1 MPDLLLNEEEQ
12 MLQTTLREFVDR
24 EVAPKARESDERA
37 EFQWDTWNGLAG
49 LGLMGL
55 GVEVNHGG
63 SGPAGY
69 RQVSIAAEEVARG
82 DASASVSW
90 LAHLA
95 LGVASID
102 RFGND
107 DQKERL
113 LPPLASG
120 RGVAAFAL
128 TEPGGGSDAA
138 ALQTTATER
147 DGTYFLN
154 GSKMFI
160 TNASVAQSIVVF
172 ATQERS
178 AGYKGIGAFI
188 VQKDSPGLTVNPMH
202 GKLGM
207 RSSTTDEIIFQ
218 DAPVPSENLLGVE
231 GRGFNQ
237 AMEILTSS
245 RIIIAAQSVGIGQ
258 SALEAAVRY
267 AQQRQTFG
275 KPIAQHQAIQ
285 FMLADMAAEVHGR
298 PGDDDERGD
307 VEGRRPALL
316 TGSLHRQAHGVRDV
330 HPSGRQGH
338 PDPRRRRLF
347 PGSRRGTHPARRQ
360 GDHHLRRHFRGA
372 AAAHCPGSFW
382 PNTRCS
388 REMQDINRRTRVL
401 VAKPG
406 LDGHDRGAKVIARAM
421 RDAGMEVIY
430 TGIRQTPQDDR
441 PSRRPRGRKR
451 TGAQHPFRGPLGD
464 IAGDHGVAK
473 RATNGRRLGGGRGH
487 HSGLRPATAE
497 RPGHQRGLRPRRFN
511 H

>member
-24 EVAPKARESDERA
+24 EVAPKAKESDERA

-69 RQVSIAAEEVARG
+69 RQISIAAEEVARG

-172 ATQERS
+172 ATEERS

-207 RSSTTDEIIFQ
+207 RSSTTDEIVFQ
-218 DAPVPSENLLGVE
+218 DAPVPSENLLGAE

-285 FMLADMAAEVHGR
+285 FMLADMAAEVHAARVTTMNAATLKDAGQPFLQEASIAKLMASEMCIR
-298 PGDDDERGD
+298 VADKALQVHGGAGYFQEAGVERILRD
-307 VEGRRPALL
+307 ARVTTIYEGTSEVQRLL
-316 TGSLHRQAHGVRDV
+316 
-330 HPSGRQGH
+330 
-338 PDPRRRRLF
+338 
-347 PGSRRGTHPARRQ
+347 
-360 GDHHLRRHFRGA
+360 
-372 AAAHCPGSFW
+372 
-382 PNTRCS
+382 
-388 REMQDINRRTRVL
+388 
-401 VAKPG
+401 
-406 LDGHDRGAKVIARAM
+406 IAR
-421 RDAGMEVIY
+421 
-430 TGIRQTPQDDR
+430 QLL
-441 PSRRPRGRKR
+441 
-451 TGAQHPFRGPLGD
+451 AQYP
-464 IAGDHGVAK
+464 V
-473 RATNGRRLGGGRGH
+473 
-487 HSGLRPATAE
+487 
-497 RPGHQRGLRPRRFN
+497 
-511 H
+511 

>member
-24 EVAPKARESDERA
+24 EVAPKAKESDERA

-55 GVEVNHGG
+55 GVDVNHGG

-207 RSSTTDEIIFQ
+207 RSSTTDEIVFQ
-218 DAPVPSENLLGVE
+218 DAPVPSENLLGAE

-275 KPIAQHQAIQ
+275 KPIGQHQAIQ
-285 FMLADMAAEVHGR
+285 FMLADMAAEVHAARVTTMNAATLKDAGQPFLQEASIAKLMASEMCIR
-298 PGDDDERGD
+298 VADKALQVHGGAGYFREAGVERILRD
-307 VEGRRPALL
+307 ARVTTIYEGTSEVQRLL
-316 TGSLHRQAHGVRDV
+316 
-330 HPSGRQGH
+330 
-338 PDPRRRRLF
+338 
-347 PGSRRGTHPARRQ
+347 
-360 GDHHLRRHFRGA
+360 
-372 AAAHCPGSFW
+372 
-382 PNTRCS
+382 
-388 REMQDINRRTRVL
+388 
-401 VAKPG
+401 
-406 LDGHDRGAKVIARAM
+406 IAR
-421 RDAGMEVIY
+421 
-430 TGIRQTPQDDR
+430 QLL
-441 PSRRPRGRKR
+441 
-451 TGAQHPFRGPLGD
+451 AQYP
-464 IAGDHGVAK
+464 V
-473 RATNGRRLGGGRGH
+473 
-487 HSGLRPATAE
+487 
-497 RPGHQRGLRPRRFN
+497 
-511 H
+511 